1 MKSFAALGTAL
12 LLCGTLCGCMNSLR
26 LKDRA
31 IVQALGIDREED
43 GYRLTLQYFVPTAAG
58 EGDSRTNRNGL
69 LSSAGATLSE
79 AVENASR
86 SYGREVFFGSNKVIV
101 IGQSAAQTDIRSPI
115 DYLNAHHQ
123 FHPSMILL
131 LAEGDAADI
140 VGDEKSDAAEIEKL
154 AEIALDSHHM
164 NGGTLLD
171 AVTQMKTGSME
182 LPILR
187 QGEREEGFLLE
198 GAGLLDREKL
208 VDELTPSEVEG
219 MLWLN
224 GEIGRSLL
232 HLDLPGGGSCV
243 LEILSGHTEKRV
255 HTDADGG
262 LVFDF
267 SIHADC
273 AVREMT
279 GSERGGRE
287 ITEELRHLAEQKIF
301 QLCHRVL
308 EKTVEK
314 NGADLFELET
324 TVRHFLPAY
333 ARKYA
338 DSLPSRIRNSQIDL
352 RISCIPSRIGLE
364 ANENKR

>member
-1 MKSFAALGTAL
+1 MKPFAALGTAL

-43 GYRLTLQYFVPTAAG
+43 GYRLTLQYFVPTATG

-79 AVENASR
+79 AVENASH

-154 AEIALDSHHM
+154 AETALDSHRM
-164 NGGTLLD
+164 DGGTLLD

-187 QGEREEGFLLE
+187 RGEEGFLLE
-198 GAGLLDREKL
+198 GAGLLDGKKL

-232 HLDLPGGGSCV
+232 HLDLPGGGKCV
-243 LEILSGHTEKRV
+243 LEILSGRTEKRV
-255 HTDADGG
+255 RADADGG
-262 LVFDF
+262 LIFDF

-273 AVREMT
+273 AVRELID
-279 GSERGGRE
+279 SERDERE
-287 ITEELRHLAEQKIF
+287 MVEELRHLAEQKIL
-301 QLCHRVL
+301 QLCHRSI
-308 EKTVEK
+308 EKTVRK
-314 NGADLFELET
+314 NGADLFELKT
-324 TVRHFLPAY
+324 AVRHFLPGY
-333 ARKYA
+333 IRIYA
-338 DSLPSRIRNSQIDL
+338 DSLPARIQNSQLDL

-364 ANENKR
+364 ADENKR